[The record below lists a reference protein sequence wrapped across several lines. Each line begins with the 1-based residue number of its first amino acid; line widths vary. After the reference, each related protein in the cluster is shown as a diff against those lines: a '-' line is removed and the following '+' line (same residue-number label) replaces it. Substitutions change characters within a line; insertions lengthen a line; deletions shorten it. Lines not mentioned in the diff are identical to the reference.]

1 MWHYLRGR
9 NISLKVNFLEIHLP
23 VRFFC
28 GWGATAQRVKA
39 FAQLKPW
46 HHLKWQTHLSLPMTA
61 ALLGEGQR
69 QRISRACWP
78 SLAKMLS
85 FHFSEKQFLKFW
97 CSALR
102 STCLCCHRHEPQTH
116 THTHPPCQGSIPFS
130 ESPSPVY
137 SKPLPILNS
146 IPSIL
151 LRMKGK
157 AGHGGTWL

>member
-85 FHFSEKQFLKFW
+85 FHFSEKPFLKFW

-116 THTHPPCQGSIPFS
+116 TH
-130 ESPSPVY
+130 PSPMPRVNPLLRISLSSLLKTTSYFKFY
-137 SKPLPILNS
+137 SKYTIKNE
-146 IPSIL
+146 
-151 LRMKGK
+151 G
-157 AGHGGTWL
+157 